1 MFKNFYTTGMSA
13 NAKQLQIRFTKMR
26 SGSGRFSRI
35 MAVIMAVAILSAL
48 SCATIV
54 MAAVGSDG
62 LEHFDKNEVYFLRSI
77 SFNANISGKNVP
89 DWVYED
95 VAGADG
101 NINVTIRHYQM
112 RKAVRGDIE
121 LHTILELSGTNG
133 TTRLYSVNGG
143 RINTAALKNDDGTLI
158 RGGAVSSFKNPYV
171 SSHRF
176 EEAIEPG
183 GLAEHTKPFID
194 NNILDADTGKEK
206 CVEAEFGIDDK
217 MTVQGI
223 RLNFCFE
230 EQSSRSKEE
239 FDLIDANLDSL
250 STIGGDAETFFN
262 TGWLS
267 YFTEFEGNYKNT
279 ENADVNISVEK
290 ASPKEIVVNTNVVL
304 ENAKYIKISVLDKNG
319 DVVSVSREDFSDK
332 YTLVRDM
339 HFNEDY
345 SSTFNAGEKYRIC
358 IGVLD
363 DNRNLIYR
371 WQDYVTIK

>member
-1 MFKNFYTTGMSA
+1 MFKNYYTTGMSA
-13 NAKQLQIRFTKMR
+13 DAKKLQMRFLKMR
-26 SGSGRFSRI
+26 STVGKRAKI
-35 MAVIMAVAILSAL
+35 MSVIMTAAILITTL
-48 SCATIV
+48 FATVV

-62 LEHFDKNEVYFLRSI
+62 LEHWDKNELYFLRSI

-89 DWVYED
+89 DWVNED
-95 VAGADG
+95 VAGTDG

-112 RKAVRGDIE
+112 REAVRGVIE
-121 LHTILELSGTNG
+121 LHTILELAGTNG
-133 TTRLYSVNGG
+133 TTRLYSVTGG
-143 RINTAALKNDDGTLI
+143 RINIAALKTDDGELI
-158 RGGAVSSFKNPYV
+158 RGGMVSSLKNPYV
-171 SSHRF
+171 SSYRF
-176 EEAIEPG
+176 EEATEPG
-183 GLAEHTKPFID
+183 GLAEHVKPFID
-194 NNILDADTGKEK
+194 NNILDADTYKEK
-206 CVEAEFGIDDK
+206 CVKIDFGIDDK

-230 EQSSRSKEE
+230 EHSSRSKEA
-239 FDLIDANLDSL
+239 FDLIDAKLDSL

-279 ENADVNISVEK
+279 ENDDVNISVEK
-290 ASPKEIVVNTNVVL
+290 AAQKEIVVNTNVAL

-339 HFNEDY
+339 NFNENY
-345 SSTFNAGEKYRIC
+345 SSTFNVGEKYRIC